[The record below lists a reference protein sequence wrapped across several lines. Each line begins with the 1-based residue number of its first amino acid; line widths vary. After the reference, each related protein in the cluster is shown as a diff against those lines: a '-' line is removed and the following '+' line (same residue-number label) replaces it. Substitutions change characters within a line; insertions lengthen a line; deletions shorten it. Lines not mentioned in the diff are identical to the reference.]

1 MATDVSTNLN
11 DNLLK
16 EKIFN
21 CKICDELCISD
32 IFLIIGKG
40 NVCSKCYEECEDKSR
55 AELNSALIFVM
66 SQLILLCKYE
76 FKGCIKKLTCKNY
89 ERHINV
95 CEYKVKPCPMLMY
108 EDCKW
113 NGNNLEI
120 SEHISTEHTEH
131 VIKSENNIFKVE
143 TSLSETYNIKL
154 LIDDYKSC
162 LLRTSIVDNKFY
174 YAMNP
179 IFQCEETVEYSVKHK
194 SKETQ
199 NSSTTVGTLTKLNS
213 IYGKSNLH
221 KNPNA
226 TIVDMEL
233 LKHFADE
240 NNSIEN
246 EFNLNPSDIDEKTLK
261 LLECPVCFHT
271 MRPPIYQCSSG
282 HSICIV
288 CRDKIGNQEQ
298 NQTFG
303 SFGIFGAPA
312 FGAPAFGA
320 CSISRLKK
328 CPTCQAEWTKTRNYL
343 IEGLTNN
350 LKYPCQF
357 KKLGCK
363 VFGTEPQVSKHEE
376 SCPFHIYKCPMSCPE
391 SGNFEFLLKHLNNK
405 HKDMQL
411 TTKLSFRFQESST
424 RKWTLYDSKLFI
436 ITYYCTHS
444 DYMNW
449 VAELYCSNEN
459 PSSYIYT
466 VEVLKSGS
474 EWSLIKNAECLK
486 KANLQERNDKMSL
499 ECKYA
504 TFNITIKKNVPQ

>member
-40 NVCSKCYEECEDKSR
+40 NVCSKCYEQCEDKSR

-66 SQLILLCKYE
+66 SQLILPCKYE

-108 EDCKW
+108 DDCKW

-154 LIDDYKSC
+154 LIGDYKSC
-162 LLRTSIVDNKFY
+162 LLKTSIVDNKFY

-179 IFQCEETVEYSVKHK
+179 IFQCKENVEYSVKHK

-213 IYGKSNLH
+213 IYSESNLH

-226 TIVDMEL
+226 TIVDMDL
-233 LKHFADE
+233 LKHLADE
-240 NNSIEN
+240 NNTIVN
-246 EFNLNPSDIDEKTLK
+246 EFNLNPSGIDEKTLK
-261 LLECPVCFHT
+261 LLECPVCFNT

-282 HSICIV
+282 HSICIL
-288 CRDKIGNQEQ
+288 CHDKVQ
-298 NQTFG
+298 
-303 SFGIFGAPA
+303 
-312 FGAPAFGA
+312 
-320 CSISRLKK
+320 K
-328 CPTCQAEWTKTRNYL
+328 CPTCDAQWAKSRNYI
-343 IEGLTNN
+343 IEGLTYN
-350 LKYPCQF
+350 LKYPCRF
-357 KKLGCK
+357 KELGCK
-363 VFGTEPQVSKHEE
+363 EFGTELQVSKHEE
-376 SCPFHIYKCPMSCPE
+376 SCPV
-391 SGNFEFLLKHLNNK
+391 NNK
-405 HKDMQL
+405 PKGKGRASGSGKKAPNRKAKNPKNSTNEGEDESDSSSKNEPLAKKAKGKKPPTDDEIKAYIKNLLEGANLEEITMKDVCINVFSHYPDLVFSLKKDFIIKTIKLFL
-411 TTKLSFRFQESST
+411 TT
-424 RKWTLYDSKLFI
+424 
-436 ITYYCTHS
+436 
-444 DYMNW
+444 
-449 VAELYCSNEN
+449 
-459 PSSYIYT
+459 
-466 VEVLKSGS
+466 
-474 EWSLIKNAECLK
+474 
-486 KANLQERNDKMSL
+486 
-499 ECKYA
+499 
-504 TFNITIKKNVPQ
+504 